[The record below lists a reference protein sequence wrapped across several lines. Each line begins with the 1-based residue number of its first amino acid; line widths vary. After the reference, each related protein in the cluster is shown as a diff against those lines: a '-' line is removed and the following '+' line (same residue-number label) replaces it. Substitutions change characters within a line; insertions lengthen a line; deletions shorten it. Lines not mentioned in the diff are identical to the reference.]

1 MSASTL
7 GLIGPGV
14 ADRREPAPFH
24 SGSDHLPAELDW
36 LRLVLHREI
45 LRLRAAGLFTDDPF
59 RGLYIS
65 DEQVDSILLNHPAS
79 RQRGDET
86 APQVGQL
93 NEQIEEMRAHIRAR
107 VEASLQAGIALP
119 LSRLADAFQL
129 SEFECQVLVV
139 CAAGEIDL
147 HFETLYSYAQNDVN
161 RKQPST
167 GLLLRLLCTDLEE
180 RFSRRSA
187 FSSDGKLLREGLL
200 RFVEHAQD
208 RDSWLLG
215 PLKVDERV
223 IGFLLDQTELDYRLQ
238 PFTVL
243 SKPGRRLASLHFP
256 ENLAHKLARL
266 ACTLTDSAAATSGQ
280 TFVFCGVEGVGKRSA
295 VEALCAASGR
305 SLLSFDLEPA
315 LTSAVPLSDL
325 LALLRR
331 EAIFSG
337 ADVFLAHA
345 ERLLGD
351 DARHQQQRMVL
362 ERALVADHF
371 RVFIGSETAWPE
383 SGLRGAKPG
392 LTFDFPVPSFSHR
405 LLLWE
410 EALAAN
416 SCQLEDGVDV
426 SALANKFVLTAGQ
439 IDRACREAFHR
450 ASLGASGD
458 ACLSMEDFEAAAR
471 SQSSHGLRRLAQ
483 KLSTQHDWSSLVLP
497 PHALRQLRDVC
508 SAEKYR
514 QVVYS
519 KWGFDQRLTLGKGLN
534 TLFCGSSGTGKTM
547 AAGILARE
555 LGLDLYKIDLSIV
568 VSKYIGETEKQLSQI
583 FREAGSSNAIL
594 FFDEADALFGKRSEV
609 KDAHDRYANIE
620 VAYLLQKMEEYEG
633 IVILATN
640 FRKNMD
646 DAFTRRLHHI
656 VEFPFPSAEYRERI
670 WKGVIPSAAPLA
682 GDVDFGFLARQ
693 FELAGGNIRNVALA
707 AAFLAAEEGSPI
719 RMEHFIIATARELQK
734 IGKLPSRAEFRDHYE
749 LIRARA

>member
-1 MSASTL
+1 MAQGKRDMSASTL

-14 ADRREPAPFH
+14 ADRREPAPFR

-79 RQRGDET
+79 RQRGDGT
-86 APQVGQL
+86 APQVGKL
-93 NEQIEEMRAHIRAR
+93 NEQIGEMRAHIRAR

-187 FSSDGKLLREGLL
+187 FSSDAKLLREGLL

-208 RDSWLLG
+208 RDSWLLR

-223 IGFLLDQTELDYRLQ
+223 IGFLLDQTVLDYRLQ

-256 ENLAHKLARL
+256 ENLVRKLARL
-266 ACTLTDSAAATSGQ
+266 ACTLTDGAAAISGQ
-280 TFVFCGVEGVGKRSA
+280 TFVFCGVEGAGKRSA

-345 ERLLGD
+345 EQLLGD
-351 DARHQQQRMVL
+351 DPRHQQQRMVL

-383 SGLRGAKPG
+383 SGPRGAKPW

-416 SCQLEDGVDV
+416 RCRLEDGVDV

-450 ASLGASGD
+450 A
-458 ACLSMEDFEAAAR
+458 
-471 SQSSHGLRRLAQ
+471 
-483 KLSTQHDWSSLVLP
+483 
-497 PHALRQLRDVC
+497 
-508 SAEKYR
+508 
-514 QVVYS
+514 
-519 KWGFDQRLTLGKGLN
+519 
-534 TLFCGSSGTGKTM
+534 
-547 AAGILARE
+547 
-555 LGLDLYKIDLSIV
+555 
-568 VSKYIGETEKQLSQI
+568 
-583 FREAGSSNAIL
+583 
-594 FFDEADALFGKRSEV
+594 
-609 KDAHDRYANIE
+609 
-620 VAYLLQKMEEYEG
+620 
-633 IVILATN
+633 
-640 FRKNMD
+640 
-646 DAFTRRLHHI
+646 
-656 VEFPFPSAEYRERI
+656 
-670 WKGVIPSAAPLA
+670 
-682 GDVDFGFLARQ
+682 
-693 FELAGGNIRNVALA
+693 
-707 AAFLAAEEGSPI
+707 
-719 RMEHFIIATARELQK
+719 
-734 IGKLPSRAEFRDHYE
+734 
-749 LIRARA
+749 